1 MKTKAIRISVCVV
14 AAILLSACYPTK
26 RVGLI
31 QERDALPEYEKG
43 VYSQYRLQAN
53 DEIVIRVVSSNI
65 ETVRLFSP
73 TNNYTSSNA
82 YSYRIYEDGTVD
94 IPFLS
99 KVPVAG
105 LTLNEAEA
113 VMDTLMREYVPD
125 AFVKLALTTG
135 TFCVIGDAGRGYFP
149 IYKDR
154 MTIYQAL
161 ALCGGINETADFSKV
176 KILRRVN
183 GKTEIKEFDIRTKSL
198 IDSEYYYVYPN
209 DVIYLDVSQRR
220 FWGVTSYASFIGMVS
235 STLSLFVSVWN
246 VFKK

>member
-1 MKTKAIRISVCVV
+1 MKTKVLKISVCVV
-14 AAILLSACYPTK
+14 AAILLSACYPIK

-31 QERDALPEYEKG
+31 QERDALPDYEKG
-43 VYSQYRLQAN
+43 VYTQYKLQAN
-53 DEIVIRVVSSNI
+53 DEIVVRVVSSDL
-65 ETVRLFSP
+65 ETVRLFSDGNS
-73 TNNYTSSNA
+73 TNTNYA
-82 YSYRIYEDGTVD
+82 YSYRVYEDGTVD
-94 IPFLS
+94 VPFLA

-105 LTLNEAEA
+105 LTLNEAEQ
-113 VMDTLMREYVPD
+113 VMDSLMKEYVSD

-149 IYKDR
+149 IYKER

-176 KILRRVN
+176 KILRKVN
-183 GKTEIKEFDIRTKSL
+183 GKTEIKEFDIRTKSI

-220 FWGVTSYASFIGMVS
+220 FWGVSSYAAFIGMVS

-246 VFKK
+246 IFK

>member
-235 STLSLFVSVWN
+235 SALSLFVSVWN
-246 VFKK
+246 VFK

>member
-1 MKTKAIRISVCVV
+1 MMTKTFRITVCAV
-14 AAILLSACYPTK
+14 AAILLSACYPIK

-31 QERDALPEYEKG
+31 QERDALPDYDKG
-43 VYSQYRLQAN
+43 VYTQYKLQTN
-53 DEIVIRVVSSNI
+53 DEIVIRVVSSNL
-65 ETVRLFSP
+65 ETVRLFSDG
-73 TNNYTSSNA
+73 NNSSTQYA

-99 KVPVAG
+99 RVSVAG
-105 LTLNEAEA
+105 LTMNEAET
-113 VMDTLMREYVPD
+113 VLDSLLREYVPD

-176 KILRRVN
+176 KILRRSN
-183 GKTEIKEFDIRTKSL
+183 GKTEIKEFDIRTKSI

-209 DVIYLDVSQRR
+209 DVIYLDVSKRR
-220 FWGVTSYASFIGMVS
+220 FWGVSSYAAFIGMVS

-246 VFKK
+246 IFK